1 MTRTLQKP
9 GDSVK
14 DPPGA
19 LGSSSSPFEAQM
31 RIISPR
37 ERLGG
42 PGSEGAAMARGLL

>member
-14 DPPGA
+14 DPPGT

-31 RIISPR
+31 GKFSPR
-37 ERLGG
+37 EALSG